1 MDGKMKF
8 VLISPK
14 NRTAYNFRGD
24 LIKEIVGMGY
34 EVIVTGPD
42 GTDADKIIELGA
54 RFVEIPLNKTGTSVR
69 ADLKYLKALK
79 KLFREE
85 KPDVT
90 LGYTIK
96 PVIYGAIAAKK
107 AGVGSV
113 NSMVTGGGYTFIAT
127 SFKAKVLGII
137 TRTLYRI
144 GLKKADRVIFQNP
157 DDLNE
162 FCERG
167 LVKREKCFTVNG
179 SGVNLERFTP
189 TRYPTGVG

>member
-1 MDGKMKF
+1 MKF

-42 GTDADKIIELGA
+42 GTDADKITELGA

-113 NSMVTGGGYTFIAT
+113 NSMVTGGGYTFIST

-144 GLKKADRVIFQNP
+144 GLKKADRVIFLEGGHIVEEGIPEQFFTNP
-157 DDLNE
+157 STDRARAFLRTFE
-162 FCERG
+162 FDAVRSHVPK
-167 LVKREKCFTVNG
+167 L
-179 SGVNLERFTP
+179 
-189 TRYPTGVG
+189 